1 MLAPAKS
8 GKYTLVLG
16 KHGFRAPRSTARYEV
31 RDWLGGAV
39 YRARV
44 TESQHAVAL
53 KSLQHLDPKDAP
65 RIKQRFEVAA
75 RARHPN
81 LVALYELALT
91 TDSWFYAMELVDGV
105 NVMAWVSR
113 EQPSDGDTVPSTPR
127 RLRADLDRLRPVMRQ
142 LADGITALH
151 DAGLRHDNLKPS
163 NVLVTSQGRVVLTDF
178 GMTDQAA
185 LFATLDNPLSSNG
198 TYISP
203 EQAGAGTLTPAS
215 DWYALGVMLYE
226 ALTGRLPFA
235 ANMSALVSHDPPPPS
250 ELVDGIPA
258 EVDALA
264 MHLLSRDPA
273 TRASAQDV
281 LDVFEEAPR
290 AETKPK
296 LEESEKLAF
305 AGTDRFEVTRQ
316 LGRGGMG
323 VVYEAIDRERG
334 MKVALKT
341 LLRVDPGAIY
351 RFKQE
356 FRALVD
362 VAHPNLIAL
371 YELVSIE
378 GNYFFTMELLDGVDF
393 VSFVRGRSGSDHAS
407 GRSADAGTRSLS
419 SQKSWSSRPPQN
431 AFVHEEAT
439 AVLTS
444 RFGDDERTVAQEPL
458 VLPEADE
465 VGDAEATPINWVRL
479 RDALL
484 QLAHGV
490 YALHASGHMHR
501 DIKPSNVLV
510 QPDGRVVL
518 LDFGVIAEL
527 GAARHGT
534 QELVGTPMYMA
545 PEQARGKIT
554 KASDWY
560 AVGVVLYRVLTG
572 ALPYVGSMEQVLF
585 AKQDEDPIRPD
596 EIRDDLPVDLVEL
609 CVELLNRDPEKRPSG
624 EQVLSRLGATR
635 DSRLL
640 ELNVTARHRN
650 SAHTEAQR
658 GLSGRDRHLMELRDA
673 FANVKRG
680 IGQTVLVHGSSGMGK
695 SALIDQFLEEI
706 GTAKGVILTGRCYER
721 EQVPYKG
728 VDAAIDALSRY
739 LLSLDDDSAAAIA
752 PRDLLPLARV
762 FPVLES
768 VPMFARL
775 DHNQQAAPEPRELRH
790 RAFAALRALLTKI
803 ASTGPLVL
811 FIDDAQ
817 WGDRDSAPLLEQLM
831 RPPNVPPLLLLL
843 GYRSEDAARSPLLS
857 SLLSKDS
864 LLAPGAAAREV
875 HVGPLT
881 EDESRS
887 LAYQLLA
894 TEGADTDAA
903 WTIARESRGHP
914 YFIHE
919 LARYVKAEGL
929 AEGIA
934 LSLDMVIGKRVGRLP
949 ESARRL
955 MEIVAVA
962 GQPISQILIG
972 HAVGIDAQERIT
984 LMNQLRVAQLI
995 RTSGVGDL
1003 DLAEPYHDRIRALLV
1018 SLLSPQQLARD
1029 HGVLATVMLN
1039 GPEQPDPEALVTHF
1053 QGAGDVQRAFTYAT
1067 KAGDR
1072 AAAALAFDRAASL
1085 YRQAL
1090 EMQPEPETR
1099 RSLDERLGDALRNA
1113 GRGAEAAA
1121 AYLAAA
1127 EGAPV
1132 ERRLVNQRLAAEQLL
1147 YTGHL
1152 DDGLRIIDDVLRTVN
1167 LSLAKTPTRALLSL
1181 LWRRFRLKVR
1191 GLNYTP
1197 RTVAEIP
1204 REQLQLIDTCYGIG
1218 TSLALVDVIRA
1229 NAFQTLNLRLSLD
1242 AGEPYRISRSL
1253 SLDAGFIATI
1263 GAGQAPRVASLLG
1276 VAKQLSQ
1283 QTDNPHAA
1291 GMHLLASGI
1300 SAYEMG
1306 QIRASSD
1313 YCDAAEDLLRTQ
1325 CSGVPWELASARL
1338 FGSWSKYRLGDI
1350 ASLVDRVPALEREAA
1365 ERGDLYGRLAMTL
1378 GCPRLAMTLVTDDP
1392 LAQRAIAEESI
1403 ASWPGDWYQVQHY
1416 WADYSLLNIDLYANQ
1431 PEIGW
1436 ARIEKTWPLLEKA
1449 LLLRVEEVKIYMS
1462 EVKAR
1467 LALAL
1472 AMRTTRRGSYLSL
1485 VEKVARH
1492 LDKRSMIPWCGAMAN
1507 LLRAQ
1512 VAALEG
1518 NHQRELELLTHA
1530 CAGFEIGELAG
1541 YEMVTRMRIG
1551 VLIGGAAGAEQVG
1564 VAQTWAHTARVA
1576 NLTGL
1581 TRLLAPVF
1589 ASDRPALPA

>member
-1 MLAPAKS
+1 M
-8 GKYTLVLG
+8 LG
-16 KHGFRAPRSTARYEV
+16 KHGGLGAPRSTARYEV

-44 TESQHAVAL
+44 TDSQHAVAL
-53 KSLQHLDPKDAP
+53 KSLQPLEP
-65 RIKQRFEVAA
+65 RAAARFKQRFEIAA

-81 LVALYELALT
+81 LVALYELALAG
-91 TDSWFYAMELVDGV
+91 DSWFYAMELVDGV

-113 EQPSDGDTVPSTPR
+113 EQPSDGDTVPSMPR
-127 RLRADLDRLRPVMRQ
+127 RLRADLERLRPVMRQ
-142 LADGITALH
+142 LAAGLTALH

-163 NVLVTSQGRVVLTDF
+163 NVLVTPQGRVVLTDF
-178 GMTDQAA
+178 GMADQAA
-185 LFATLDNPLSSNG
+185 QFATLDNPLSSNG

-235 ANMSALVSHDPPPPS
+235 ANMSALVSHDPAPPS
-250 ELVDGIPA
+250 ELVDGIPPD
-258 EVDALA
+258 VDALV

-273 TRASAQDV
+273 TRASTQDV
-281 LDVFEEAPR
+281 LDVFEEATPS
-290 AETKPK
+290 AANPQQEP
-296 LEESEKLAF
+296 EKLAF
-305 AGTDRFEVTRQ
+305 AGTDRFAVTRQ

-341 LLRVDPGAIY
+341 LLRVDSGAIY
-351 RFKQE
+351 RFKKE

-371 YELVSIE
+371 YELVSTE

-393 VSFVRGRSGSDHAS
+393 VSFVRGRSGAEHGS

-431 AFVHEEAT
+431 AFSHEEAT
-439 AVLTS
+439 AVMS
-444 RFGDDERTVAQEPL
+444 MRGADRTVAEEPE
-458 VLPEADE
+458 VDE
-465 VGDAEATPINWVRL
+465 VDEAPIDWTRL

-484 QLAHGV
+484 QLAQGV
-490 YALHASGHMHR
+490 HALHASGHMHR

-527 GAARHGT
+527 GASRHVGT

-585 AKQDEDPIRPD
+585 AKQEEDPIRPD
-596 EIRDDLPVDLVEL
+596 AIRDDLVADLVEL
-609 CVELLNRDPEKRPSG
+609 CVELLNRDPEQRPSG
-624 EQVLSRLGATR
+624 EEILSRLGATR
-635 DSRLL
+635 DSRML
-640 ELNVTARHRN
+640 ELNVSSRHRN
-650 SAHTEAQR
+650 SAQMEAQR
-658 GLSGRDRHLMELRDA
+658 GLSGRDRHLMELREA
-673 FANVKRG
+673 FAKVKRG

-695 SALIDQFLEEI
+695 SALIDQFLDEV
-706 GTAKGVILTGRCYER
+706 GTAGGIILGGRCYER

-739 LLSLDDDSAAAIA
+739 LLSLDEESAAAIA

-775 DHNQQAAPEPRELRH
+775 DRGKQAAPEPQELRR
-790 RAFAALRALLTKI
+790 RAFAALRALLARV

-843 GYRSEDAARSPLLS
+843 SYRSEDALRSPLLS

-875 HVGPLT
+875 NVGPLT
-881 EDESRS
+881 DDESRS
-887 LAYQLLA
+887 LAYQLLSS
-894 TEGADTDAA
+894 EGADTDAA

-929 AEGIA
+929 TEGIA

-949 ESARRL
+949 ENARRL

-962 GQPISQILIG
+962 GQPISQVLIG
-972 HAVGIDAQERIT
+972 HAAGIDPQERIT

-1003 DLAEPYHDRIRALLV
+1003 DLAEPYHDRIRELLV
-1018 SLLSPQQLARD
+1018 SLLPPHQLAHD
-1029 HGVLATVMLN
+1029 HGVLAHVMLN

-1053 QGAGDVQRAFTYAT
+1053 QGAGDLQSAFMYAT

-1127 EGAPV
+1127 DGASV
-1132 ERRLVNQRLAAEQLL
+1132 ERRLANQRLAAEQLL

-1191 GLNYTP
+1191 GLDYKP
-1197 RTVAEIP
+1197 RTLAEIP
-1204 REQLQLIDTCYGIG
+1204 REQIQLIDTCYGIG
-1218 TSLALVDVIRA
+1218 TSLAIVDVIRA

-1263 GAGQAPRVASLLG
+1263 GAVQAPRVATLLG
-1276 VAKQLSQ
+1276 VAKQLLQ

-1291 GMHLLASGI
+1291 GIHLLASGI

-1306 QIRASSD
+1306 QIRTSAD
-1313 YCDAAEDLLRTQ
+1313 YCEAAEDLLRTQ

-1338 FGSWSKYRLGDI
+1338 FGSWSRYRLGDI

-1378 GCPRLAMTLVTDDP
+1378 GCPRIAMLLVTDDP
-1392 LAQRAIAEESI
+1392 IGQRAIAEESI

-1416 WADYSLLNIDLYANQ
+1416 WADYCLLNIDLYANE

-1436 ARIEKTWPLLEKA
+1436 ARIKKTWPLLEKA

-1472 AMRTTRRGSYLSL
+1472 AMRTNKRGPYLRV

-1492 LDKRSMIPWCGAMAN
+1492 LDQRSMIPWCGAMAN

-1518 NHQRELELLTHA
+1518 NHPRELELLTYA
-1530 CAGFEIGELAG
+1530 CTGFEIGELAG
-1541 YEMVTRMRIG
+1541 YEMVARLRLG
-1551 VLIGGAAGAEQVG
+1551 ALVGGTAGAEQVA

-1589 ASDRPALPA
+1589 AAERLALPS

>member
-1 MLAPAKS
+1 MRLLPPPKS

-16 KHGFRAPRSTARYEV
+16 NYGSSRAPRSTARYEV

-44 TESQHAVAL
+44 TDSQHAVAL
-53 KSLQHLDPKDAP
+53 KSLEHLDPQLAL
-65 RIKQRFEVAA
+65 RFRQRFELAA

-81 LVALYELALT
+81 LVALYELSFSG
-91 TDSWFYAMELVDGV
+91 DSSFYAMELVEGV

-113 EQPSDGDTVPSTPR
+113 ERPSDGDTVPSTPR

-163 NVLVTSQGRVVLTDF
+163 NVLVTPQGRVVLTDF

-185 LFATLDNPLSSNG
+185 LFTTIDNPLSSNG

-235 ANMSALVSHDPPPPS
+235 ANMAALVSHDPAPPS
-250 ELVDGIPA
+250 ELVDGIPPV
-258 EVDALA
+258 VDALA
-264 MHLLSRDPA
+264 MHLLSRDPE

-281 LDVFEEAPR
+281 LDVFEEPTHSDASSSSAP
-290 AETKPK
+290 A
-296 LEESEKLAF
+296 KLAF
-305 AGTDRFEVTRQ
+305 AGTDRFQVLRQ

-323 VVYEAIDRERG
+323 VVYEAVDRERG

-341 LLRVDPGAIY
+341 LLRVDSGAIY

-371 YELVSIE
+371 YELVSTE
-378 GNYFFTMELLDGVDF
+378 GTYFFTMELLDGVDF
-393 VSFVRGRSGSDHAS
+393 VSFVRGRSAIEHDGS
-407 GRSADAGTRSLS
+407 GRSADAGTRNLS
-419 SQKSWSSRPPQN
+419 SHKSWNSRSPQ
-431 AFVHEEAT
+431 AEQVHQEAT
-439 AVLTS
+439 AVLALPS
-444 RFGDDERTVAQEPL
+444 SERTIAQAPL
-458 VLPEADE
+458 VVPEAD
-465 VGDAEATPINWVRL
+465 ATPINWTRL
-479 RDALL
+479 REALL

-527 GAARHGT
+527 GASRHVGR

-545 PEQARGKIT
+545 PEQARGKLT

-572 ALPYVGSMEQVLF
+572 SLPYVGTMEQVLF
-585 AKQDEDPIRPD
+585 AKQEVDPIRPD
-596 EIRDDLPVDLVEL
+596 AIRDDLPVDLVEL
-609 CVELLNRDPEKRPSG
+609 CVELLERDPEKRPTG
-624 EQVLSRLGATR
+624 EEILNRLGATR

-640 ELNVTARHRN
+640 ELNVSARHRN
-650 SAHTEAQR
+650 SGQHAAQR
-658 GLSGRDRHLMELRDA
+658 GLAGRERHLMQLREA

-680 IGQTVLVHGSSGMGK
+680 VGQTVLVHGSSGMGK
-695 SALIDQFLEEI
+695 SALVDQFLEEA
-706 GTAKGVILTGRCYER
+706 GAARGVILAGRCYER

-739 LLSLDDDSAAAIA
+739 LLSLDEEDAAPLA
-752 PRDLLPLARV
+752 PRDLLPLLRV

-768 VPMFARL
+768 VPMFARVERG
-775 DHNQQAAPEPRELRH
+775 NQAAPEPQELRR
-790 RAFAALRALLTKI
+790 RAFAALRALLTRI
-803 ASTGPLVL
+803 AATGPLVL

-817 WGDRDSAPLLEQLM
+817 WGDRDSASLLAQLM

-843 GYRSEDAARSPLLS
+843 SYRSEDAQRSPLLS
-857 SLLSKDS
+857 SLLAKDG
-864 LLAPGAAAREV
+864 LLALGTTAHEV
-875 HVGPLT
+875 SVGPLS

-887 LAYQLLA
+887 LAYQLLSS
-894 TEGADTDAA
+894 EGADTDAA

-919 LARYVKAEGL
+919 LAHYVKAEGL

-934 LSLDMVIGKRVGRLP
+934 LSLDMVIGKRVARLP
-949 ESARRL
+949 ENARRL
-955 MEIVAVA
+955 MEVVAVA
-962 GQPISQILIG
+962 GQPISQVLVG
-972 HAVGIDAQERIT
+972 HAAGLDPQERIT

-1003 DLAEPYHDRIRALLV
+1003 DLAEPYHDRIRELLV
-1018 SLLSPQQLARD
+1018 SLLPPHQLAHD
-1029 HGVLATVMLN
+1029 HGVLARVLLD
-1039 GPEQPDPEALVTHF
+1039 GPEPPDPEALVMHF
-1053 QGAGDVQRAFTYAT
+1053 QGAGDLQSAFTYAT

-1090 EMQPEPETR
+1090 EMHPEPVTR

-1127 EGAPV
+1127 DGAAV
-1132 ERRLVNQRLAAEQLL
+1132 ARRLVNQRLAAEQLL

-1167 LSLAKTPTRALLSL
+1167 LSLAKTPTRALFSL
-1181 LWRRFRLKVR
+1181 VWRRFRLKVR
-1191 GLNYTP
+1191 GLAYTA
-1197 RTVAEIP
+1197 RSVTEIP
-1204 REQLQLIDTCYGIG
+1204 PEQLQLIDTCYGIG
-1218 TSLALVDVIRA
+1218 TSLGIVDVIRA

-1253 SLDAGFIATI
+1253 SLDAGFLATI
-1263 GAGQAPRVASLLG
+1263 GFKQAPRVARLLDI
-1276 VAKQLSQ
+1276 AEQLSQ

-1291 GMHLLASGI
+1291 GINLLARGI
-1300 SAYEMG
+1300 SAYELG
-1306 QIRASSD
+1306 RIRESAD

-1338 FGSWSKYRLGDI
+1338 FGSWSRYRLGEI

-1378 GCPRLAMTLVTDDP
+1378 GCPRIAMTLVTDDP
-1392 LAQRAIAEESI
+1392 LAQRAIAEAAI

-1431 PEIGW
+1431 PEVGW
-1436 ARIEKTWPLLEKA
+1436 ARIHKTWPLLEKA

-1472 AMRTTRRGSYLSL
+1472 AMRSNRPRPYLAV
-1485 VEKVARH
+1485 VESVARY
-1492 LDKRSMIPWCGAMAN
+1492 LDRRTGIPWCGAMAK

-1512 VAALEG
+1512 VATLEG
-1518 NHQRELELLTHA
+1518 NPGRTIELLTHA
-1530 CAGFEIGELAG
+1530 RAAFEISGLAG
-1541 YEMVTRMRIG
+1541 YEMVIRMRIG
-1551 VLIGGAAGAEQVG
+1551 LLVGGATGADEVAA
-1564 VAQTWAHTARVA
+1564 AQTWAHTERVA

-1589 ASDRPALPA
+1589 AADQRALAS